1 MTIGKMESTTNGT
14 IRYEDYHEC
23 LWAMCM
29 LYEMDGMVFCS
40 GEIEA
45 KADVIRLCAQVPLV
59 DGVEALVHAYLLSD
73 DRMDGAVSCG
83 GMEIGRATYSI
94 TAGMFAQASKFT
106 VDKLKLDKHV
116 SYVCVRGDAMRAMA
130 RQAYEEYVVCGGMDP
145 SAFSRMMSVFT
156 RPDRCIL
163 DYTSKSTLQG
173 NFPLSMSWQIP

>member
-1 MTIGKMESTTNGT
+1 MTIGKMKSTTNGT

-29 LYEMDGMVFCS
+29 LYGMDGMVFCS

-45 KADVIRLCAQVPLV
+45 KADVIRLCAQVPL
-59 DGVEALVHAYLLSD
+59 DDDVEALVHAYLLSD
-73 DRMDGAVSCG
+73 ERMDGAVSCG
-83 GMEIGRATYSI
+83 GMEIGRAAYSI

-116 SYVCVRGDAMRAMA
+116 SYVCVSGDAIARMA

-145 SAFSRMMSVFT
+145 SAFRMMSVFT
-156 RPDRCIL
+156 QRPDRCIL
-163 DYTSKSTLQG
+163 DYNTGKSTL
-173 NFPLSMSWQIP
+173 